1 MSDAAQ
7 RQTFVP
13 AFVERSEV
21 RRTLSE
27 NLRVLDR
34 FFRGSRIKLIN
45 LSSGGFSAEGAG
57 FLKRGDLVWINL
69 PGIGLVRSQ
78 VRWRLED
85 RFGAAFLV
93 IDDLRL
99 RFINGLP
106 RR

>member
-13 AFVERSEV
+13 AFAERGEI

-27 NLRVLDR
+27 PLRLLDR
-34 FFRGSRIKLIN
+34 FFRGSRIRLIN

-57 FLKRGDLVWINL
+57 MLKRGDLVWINL

-78 VRWRLED
+78 VRWRLEN

-93 IDDLRL
+93 VDDLRL